1 MPLLVEE
8 VVQLAQALLVGVV
21 EQPVVVVEAL
31 WVLVQALL
39 AEEVVQPVVALSQV
53 EVVEVVEVEEEMGP
67 LEEAEVE
74 SSQVGVERPVTELL
88 LAALLTEEVEQHDVR
103 MLEL

>member
-53 EVVEVVEVEEEMGP
+53 EVVEVVDVEEMGP